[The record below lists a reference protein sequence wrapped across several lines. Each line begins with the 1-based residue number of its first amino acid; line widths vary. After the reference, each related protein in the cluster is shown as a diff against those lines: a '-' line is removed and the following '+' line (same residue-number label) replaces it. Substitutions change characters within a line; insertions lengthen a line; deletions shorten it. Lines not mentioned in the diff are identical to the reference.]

1 MAIQLGKYKAFN
13 QKQAAAEA
21 LAEQLAEQQESES
34 GFGQFLSLAAPL
46 AASLILPG
54 VGTAL
59 MGGLGGMASG
69 GGALASILGGAGAA
83 GAGGTGILGALA
95 GTGTGALSAIGGGLA
110 TGLGKAAGTYAV
122 GELMEDTGRS
132 MGYGADEDEIDLS
145 KYGRFGMKG
154 EKEGR
159 DLLGSMKDTMEK
171 GQVQSSLMSGLLQ
184 GVDTM
189 GGVDKMK
196 EISADLGKKL
206 SGQGKAGGIFN
217 PGTVEGLGM
226 GKAAGV
232 TDLAANV
239 IPQDSQQIQSII
251 DTPLTEMPSPGFT
264 SPLATEGAPSLNLLT
279 GDSTGNLLDQ
289 LIQPPDMTQGS
300 GILSSLTQYPQEI
313 MDYVA
318 NNPDMTQED
327 LDKLLASIGGQ

>member
-34 GFGQFLSLAAPL
+34 GFGQFMSIAAPL

-54 VGTAL
+54 VGTAV
-59 MGGLGGMASG
+59 MGGLGGMASS

-145 KYGRFGMKG
+145 KYGRFGSKG
-154 EKEGR
+154 EEEGK
-159 DLLGSMKDTMEK
+159 DLLSSMKDTMEK

-189 GGVDKMK
+189 GGIDKMK

-206 SGQGKAGGIFN
+206 SGQDKAGGIFN
-217 PGTVEGLGM
+217 PGTADMSKSALGQELT
-226 GKAAGV
+226 GEY
-232 TDLAANV
+232 ANAPE
-239 IPQDSQQIQSII
+239 IML
-251 DTPLTEMPSPGFT
+251 DTGDTLKTGMSTPEFTPSL
-264 SPLATEGAPSLNLLT
+264 STEGASPLNLLT
-279 GDSTGNLLDQ
+279 GEGAQVNLLDT
-289 LIQPPDMTQGS
+289 LPSYSPQGTS
-300 GILSSLTQYPQEI
+300 IMDSLTQYPQEI

-327 LDKLLASIGGQ
+327 LDKLLASMGGQ

>member
-1 MAIQLGKYKAFN
+1 MAIQMSKYRNYNK
-13 QKQAAAEA
+13 KVAASEL
-21 LAEQLAEQQESES
+21 LAEQMADEQEAES
-34 GFGQFLSLAAPL
+34 GFGQFMSIAAPL

-59 MGGLGGMASG
+59 MGGLGGMAG
-69 GGALASILGGAGAA
+69 GSTALTALLGGAGTA

-95 GTGTGALSAIGGGLA
+95 GTGTGALSTIGGGLM
-110 TGLGKAAGTYAV
+110 TGIGKGVGQYAISD
-122 GELMEDTGRS
+122 LMEGTGRTL
-132 MGYGADEDEIDLS
+132 GYGGDEDEIDLS
-145 KYGRFGMKG
+145 KYGRFGRKA
-154 EKEGR
+154 EKEGKESIR
-159 DLLGSMKDTMEK
+159 SSKDAMEK
-171 GQVQSSLMSGLLQ
+171 GQISSALSA
-184 GVDTM
+184 GVL
-189 GGVDKMK
+189 GGVDKMGGFDKMK
-196 EISADLGKKL
+196 ELSAGFGESL
-206 SGQGKAGGIFN
+206 SGQTKAGGIFN

-289 LIQPPDMTQGS
+289 LIQPQDMTQGS
-300 GILSSLTQYPQEI
+300 SILNSLTQYPQEI
-313 MDYVA
+313 MDYIA
-318 NNPDMTQED
+318 NNPDMTQEE
-327 LDKLLASIGGQ
+327 LDELLTSMGG